1 MTGAPTDFAPDA
13 TCPDCGAPDAARLEY
28 GLSVGP
34 PPRGVIPM
42 GCIVEPTSAQ
52 WHCRSCGLHWGLAD
66 LFDRELL
73 QNVRFADATPRSP
86 VVVHAPHAG
95 TTVPSEH
102 RGAFTIGDD
111 ALRHEITRLTD
122 HATGRMAEGATG
134 ASRVVNELSR
144 FVVDVERFDDGSEKM
159 DAVGMGVL
167 YTHGTT
173 RQPIRDLSRTR
184 ITELRNF
191 YRGYSLVLEEVVR
204 AALDRHGRA
213 VIIDV
218 HSYPRHPLP
227 YEVHAQQRRPELCLG
242 FDPFHSSPRLRKA
255 VASAFVGWEIVENE
269 PFSGSYV
276 PLAFYRR
283 EPRVESVMLEIR
295 RDMYMDGDEV
305 QDAAVRDIT
314 RRLQQLVEDV
324 GGG

>member
-1 MTGAPTDFAPDA
+1 MAGPPTGFDTGA
-13 TCPDCGAPDAARLEY
+13 TCPDCHAPDAARLEY
-28 GLSVGP
+28 GLFAGP
-34 PPRGVIPM
+34 PPAGVIPM
-42 GCIVEPTSAQ
+42 GCIIEPTSAR
-52 WHCRSCGLHWGLAD
+52 WRCRSCGLQWGLAD
-66 LFDRELL
+66 LFDGDLL
-73 QNVRFADATPRSP
+73 KHVRFADATPRSP
-86 VVVHAPHAG
+86 VVVHAPHGG
-95 TTVPSEH
+95 TTVPGEH

-111 ALRHEITRLTD
+111 ALRHEIARLTD
-122 HATGRMAEGATG
+122 HATGRMAAGATG
-134 ASRVVNELSR
+134 ASRVVNDLSR
-144 FVVDVERFDDGSEKM
+144 FVVDVERFDDGSEEM

-184 ITELRNF
+184 STELKEF
-191 YRGYSLVLEEVVR
+191 YRGYSHVLEEVVQ

-227 YEVHAQQRRPELCLG
+227 YEVHASQRRPELCLG
-242 FDPFHSSPRLRKA
+242 FDPFHSSPSLRSA
-255 VASAFVGWEIVENE
+255 VESAFDGWEIVENE

-295 RDMYMDGDEV
+295 RDMYMDGDGV
-305 QDAAVRDIT
+305 QDAAVDDIT
-314 RRLQQLVEDV
+314 RRLRQLVDDV
-324 GGG
+324 GAG